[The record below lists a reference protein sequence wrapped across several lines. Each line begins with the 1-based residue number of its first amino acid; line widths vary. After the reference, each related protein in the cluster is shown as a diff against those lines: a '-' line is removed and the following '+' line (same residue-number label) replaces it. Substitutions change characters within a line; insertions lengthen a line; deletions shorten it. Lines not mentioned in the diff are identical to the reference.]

1 MRIAVGGFH
10 HETNTFAPT
19 KASYADFERAGS
31 WPGLT
36 RGEPLFA
43 ALAGM
48 NIPMPGFAVEARNQ
62 GHTLVP
68 LLWCNASPSAHV
80 TEDAFERITGMLVD
94 DLRSAGPVDAVYL
107 DLHGAMVT
115 EHLQDGEGE
124 TIRRVRSIVG
134 PSVPIVVSL
143 DLHANTTPLM
153 IEQSDALVAFRTYPH
168 VDMAETG
175 RRSAI
180 LLDRIAREGKPAK
193 AYRQL
198 PFLIPINWQCTM
210 IEPAA
215 SIYRLL
221 REREGG
227 DVLSASFTPGFPPAD
242 IHDCGPAVFAYAE
255 HQASA
260 ERLVAELADEILDRE
275 GEFEGRR
282 WSLDDAVQEA
292 MRLAVTASRPVII
305 ADTQDN
311 PGGGGNGDTT
321 GMLQALVRHGAKGA
335 VLGLLCDPEVAEAAH
350 AAGEGATIEMPLGA
364 KSGFPGDTPFHGR
377 YLVEKLGSGSFT
389 GTGPFYG
396 GSRMD
401 LGPMALLRVENGGG
415 GTRVVL
421 CSRKVQAAD
430 QAMFRHVGIEPAN
443 QKILVLK
450 SSVHFRA
457 DFQPIA
463 EEILVALAP
472 GPVVALAED
481 LPYRNL
487 RHGVR
492 LGPKGPP
499 FTGSSG

>member
-1 MRIAVGGFH
+1 MRIAVGGFQ

-19 KASYADFERAGS
+19 KASYDLFERAGS

-36 RGEPLFA
+36 RGAAFLE

-48 NIPMPGFAVEARNQ
+48 NIPMAGFATEARHQ
-62 GHTLVP
+62 GHELVP

-80 TEDAFERITGMLVD
+80 TEDAFERITGMLVE
-94 DLRSAGPVDAVYL
+94 DLKKAGPVDAVYL
-107 DLHGAMVT
+107 DLHGAMVA

-124 TIRRVRSIVG
+124 TIRRVREVVG
-134 PSVPIVVSL
+134 PSVTIVGSL
-143 DLHANTTPLM
+143 DLHSNTTPLM
-153 IEQSDALVAFRTYPH
+153 IEQSDALVAYRTYPH
-168 VDMAETG
+168 IDMAETG
-175 RRSAI
+175 QRAAI
-180 LLDRIAREGKPAK
+180 LLDRIARQGKPAK

-215 SIYRLL
+215 TIYRQI
-221 REREGG
+221 RELESG

-242 IHDCGPAVFAYAE
+242 IHDCGPAVFAYAKQ
-255 HQASA
+255 QAEA
-260 ERLVAELADEILDRE
+260 DRVVAEIADEIIDRE
-275 GEFEGRR
+275 AQFEGRR
-282 WSLDDAVQEA
+282 WSPDEAVREA
-292 MRLAVTASRPVII
+292 MRLSAGASKPIVI

-321 GMLQALVRHGAKGA
+321 GMLEALVRNGAQGA

-350 AAGEGATIEMPLGA
+350 AAGEGAVIEMPLGA
-364 KSGFPGDTPFHGR
+364 KSGIPGHAPFQGTF
-377 YLVEKLGSGSFT
+377 LVEKLGSGSFT
-389 GTGPFYG
+389 ATGPFYG
-396 GSRMD
+396 GSRMQ
-401 LGPMALLRVENGGG
+401 LGPMALLRVRNGDGD
-415 GTRVVL
+415 TRVVL

-430 QAMFRHVGIEPAN
+430 QEMFRHVGIEPSQ

-487 RHGVR
+487 RHGIR
-492 LGPKGPP
+492 LGPQGRVYR
-499 FTGSSG
+499 GAI